1 MTKRPD
7 EPLEPERPDDPV
19 ARLIRL
25 AGPRESAPAD
35 RAARVRDAVHARW
48 REAVLR
54 ERRHRGLVRTAQI
67 AAGVL
72 LAVGTV
78 LWLRGRIPTAGDPA
92 ASIIKVNGRALANGR
107 PIGPTGVGLSARSL
121 TAGAEIA
128 TGPDG
133 RVALG
138 LQGGPS
144 VRLDTDTEVRLVSA
158 GVVELRR
165 GALYVDTGSH
175 VAAGA
180 GADRRL
186 SVDARG
192 AVETIRILTG
202 LGRVRDVG
210 TQFEVR
216 LAAGALHVSVRDGV
230 AILERDDRA
239 YAAGMGRRLSVD
251 ARGAVE
257 TSTVALRGA
266 DWDWVL
272 AVAPPFD
279 LEGRTL
285 RDYLDWL
292 SRETGWNVTYADP
305 SIGSGAATT
314 ILHGSTSGLRPDET
328 LAVVLPTCGL
338 DHRLDGETLV
348 IERPSGGGGP
358 R

>member
-1 MTKRPD
+1 M
-7 EPLEPERPDDPV
+7 
-19 ARLIRL
+19 
-25 AGPRESAPAD
+25 
-35 RAARVRDAVHARW
+35 RDAVHARW
-48 REAVLR
+48 VEAVMR
-54 ERRHRGLVRTAQI
+54 ERRRKALFRTARI
-67 AAGVL
+67 AAGLL
-72 LAVGTV
+72 LALGTV
-78 LWLRGRIPTAGDPA
+78 LWLRDRIPTTGAPA
-92 ASIIKVNGRALANGR
+92 ASIIKVNGRVLANGR
-107 PIGPTGVGLSARSL
+107 PIDPTGGGL

-133 RVALG
+133 RVALR
-138 LQGGPS
+138 LQMGPS
-144 VRLDTDTEVRLVSA
+144 LRLDTDTEVRLISA
-158 GVVELRR
+158 GVVEMRR

-192 AVETIRILTG
+192 AVETIRILTD

-216 LAAGALHVSVRDGV
+216 LAGGALHVSVRGGV
-230 AILERDDRA
+230 ATLERDDRS
-239 YAAGMGRRLSVD
+239 YAARAGTRLSVD

-257 TSTVALRGA
+257 TGTVALHGA

-285 RDYLDWL
+285 NDYLDWL
-292 SRETGWNVTYADP
+292 SRETGWTVTYADP
-305 SIGSGAATT
+305 SIGSDAATIT
-314 ILHGSTSGLRPDET
+314 LHGSTSGLRPDQT
-328 LAVVLPTCGL
+328 PAVVLPTCGL
-338 DHRLDGETLV
+338 DHRLAGETLV
-348 IERPSGGGGP
+348 IERPAGGGGP

>member
-1 MTKRPD
+1 MTKRPE

-25 AGPRESAPAD
+25 AGPRESAPAE

-48 REAVLR
+48 RDTVLR
-54 ERRHRGLVRTAQI
+54 ERRRRTLLRTARI
-67 AAGVL
+67 AAGLL
-72 LAVGTV
+72 LALGTV
-78 LWLRGRIPTAGDPA
+78 LWLKGRIPTAGAPA
-92 ASIIKVNGRALANGR
+92 ASIIRVNGRVLANGH
-107 PIGPTGVGLSARSL
+107 PIDATGGGLS
-121 TAGAEIA
+121 AGAEIA

-158 GVVELRR
+158 GVVEMRR

-175 VAAGA
+175 VAAGPAAAPGA
-180 GADRRL
+180 GT
-186 SVDARG
+186 V
-192 AVETIRILTG
+192 RILTD

-216 LAAGALHVSVRDGV
+216 LAGGALHVSVRDGV
-230 AILERDDRA
+230 ATLERDDRSYSA
-239 YAAGMGRRLSVD
+239 RAGTRLRVD

-292 SRETGWNVTYADP
+292 SRETGWTVTYADS
-305 SIGSGAATT
+305 SIGSDAATIT
-314 ILHGSTSGLRPDET
+314 LHGSTSGLRPDQT
-328 LAVVLPTCGL
+328 PAVVLPTCGL
-338 DHRLDGETLV
+338 DHRLVGETLV
-348 IERPSGGGGP
+348 IERPAGGGDP